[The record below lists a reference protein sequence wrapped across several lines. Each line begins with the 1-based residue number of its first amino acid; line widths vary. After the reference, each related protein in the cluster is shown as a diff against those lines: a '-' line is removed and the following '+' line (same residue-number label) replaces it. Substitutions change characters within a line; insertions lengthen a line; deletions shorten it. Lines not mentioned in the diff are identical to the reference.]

1 MRKSLIL
8 LVLALVAFFCQ
19 SCFSTRTTVGD
30 YHVTKKSSKAESYTY
45 AKGKQVYLFWGL
57 APLGRTRVAVPPT
70 GNCEIRT
77 YFNFWDVLLSGI
89 TGGLF
94 SMQTIKVKALYENRY
109 SSSQPSG
116 GASVP
121 ASAPATQGQ

>member
-1 MRKSLIL
+1 MKKSLVL

-30 YHVTKKSSKAESYTY
+30 YRVLRKEEKLRTYTY
-45 AKGKQVYLFWGL
+45 SKGKQLYLFWGL
-57 APLGRTRVAVPPT
+57 IPIGRTRVAVPPT

-77 YFNFWDVLLSGI
+77 FRNFWDVLLSGV

-94 SMQTIKVKALYENRY
+94 ATQTIKVKAMYENRY
-109 SSSQPSG
+109 SSSQP
-116 GASVP
+116 
-121 ASAPATQGQ
+121 ASAPAPTSAPAAQGQ